1 MGHISQHL
9 DLQGEMKMK
18 TNIELQRDVME
29 ELAWE
34 PSIDAASIGVSAE
47 DGIVT
52 LSGGV
57 KSFPE
62 KWAAERAAQR
72 VSGVRAV
79 TDQIVVTLPGDS
91 HQSDTDIAR
100 AAANSL
106 NWNVSVPRD
115 RVKVLVKDGFITL
128 DGNVDF
134 YYQKAAA
141 EAAVR
146 HLTGV
151 RDVYNQ
157 LSVKP
162 VVMAADVKS
171 KIEKAL
177 ERAAE
182 VDAQKISVEA
192 HNHRVIL
199 RGKVRTWVEREEA
212 ERAAWSAPGVSDVQ
226 NDIRIAA

>member
-1 MGHISQHL
+1 MGHISQHR

-29 ELAWE
+29 KLAWE
-34 PSIDAASIGVSAE
+34 LSIDAASIRVSADE
-47 DGIVT
+47 GIVT

-57 KSFPE
+57 RSFAE

-72 VSGVRAV
+72 VGGVRAV

-100 AAANSL
+100 TAANSL
-106 NWNVSVPRD
+106 NWNVAVPRD

-182 VDAQKISVEA
+182 VDAQKIQVEA

-199 RGKVRTWVEREEA
+199 RGEVRTWLEREEA
-212 ERAAWSAPGVSDVQ
+212 ERAAWAAPGVSAVQ

>member
-1 MGHISQHL
+1 
-9 DLQGEMKMK
+9 MKMK
-18 TNIELQRDVME
+18 TNTELQRDVME

-34 PSIDAASIGVSAE
+34 PSIDAASIGVSTE

-57 KSFPE
+57 RSFPE

-100 AAANSL
+100 TAANSL

-134 YYQKAAA
+134 YYQKATA

-151 RDVYNQ
+151 RAVYNQ
-157 LSVKP
+157 LTVKP
-162 VVMAADVKS
+162 VVMAGDVKS

-182 VDAQKISVEA
+182 VDAQKIQVEA

-199 RGKVRTWVEREEA
+199 RGKVRTWLEREEA
-212 ERAAWSAPGVSDVQ
+212 ERAAWAAPGVSDVQ

>member
-1 MGHISQHL
+1 MGYTSQHL
-9 DLQGEMKMK
+9 DLKEEMKMK
-18 TNIELQRDVME
+18 TNIELQRYVME

-34 PSIDAASIGVSAE
+34 PSIDAASIGVSVE

-52 LSGGV
+52 LSGEV

-79 TDQIVVTLPGDS
+79 TDQIAVTLPGDR

-157 LSVKP
+157 ISVKP
-162 VVMAADVKS
+162 VVMAGDVKS

>member
-1 MGHISQHL
+1 
-9 DLQGEMKMK
+9 
-18 TNIELQRDVME
+18 
-29 ELAWE
+29 
-34 PSIDAASIGVSAE
+34 
-47 DGIVT
+47 
-52 LSGGV
+52 
-57 KSFPE
+57 
-62 KWAAERAAQR
+62 
-72 VSGVRAV
+72 
-79 TDQIVVTLPGDS
+79 
-91 HQSDTDIAR
+91 
-100 AAANSL
+100 
-106 NWNVSVPRD
+106 
-115 RVKVLVKDGFITL
+115 
-128 DGNVDF
+128 
-134 YYQKAAA
+134 
-141 EAAVR
+141 
-146 HLTGV
+146 V

-192 HNHRVIL
+192 RNHRVIL

>member
-1 MGHISQHL
+1 
-9 DLQGEMKMK
+9 MK
-18 TNIELQRDVME
+18 TDIQLQRDIMD

-34 PSIDAASIGVSAE
+34 PSVDAAGIGVSAE
-47 DGIVT
+47 GGVVT
-52 LSGGV
+52 LSGEV

-72 VSGVRAV
+72 VSGVRALS
-79 TDQIVVTLPGDS
+79 DQIAVALPGTS
-91 HQSDTDIAR
+91 HHSDTDIAH

-106 NWNVSVPRD
+106 DWNVSVPRN

-141 EAAVR
+141 EEAVR

-151 RDVYNQ
+151 RGVYNQ
-157 LSVKP
+157 LAVKP
-162 VVMAADVKS
+162 VVMAGDVKS

-182 VDAQKISVEA
+182 VDAQKIQVEA
-192 HNHRVIL
+192 QDHRVIL
-199 RGKVRTWVEREEA
+199 RGKVRTWLERDEA
-212 ERAAWSAPGVSDVQ
+212 ERAAWSAPGVSNVQ

>member
-1 MGHISQHL
+1 
-9 DLQGEMKMK
+9 MK
-18 TNIELQRDVME
+18 TDSELQRHVME

-34 PSIDAASIGVSAE
+34 PSIDAAGIGVSAE
-47 DGIVT
+47 GGIVT
-52 LSGGV
+52 LSGEV

-79 TDQIVVTLPGDS
+79 TDQIVVALLGGS
-91 HQSDTDIAR
+91 QQSDTDIAR

-106 NWNVSVPRD
+106 EWNVSVPRN

-128 DGNVDF
+128 DGKVDF
-134 YYQKAAA
+134 YFQKAAA
-141 EAAVR
+141 ENSVR

-151 RDVYNQ
+151 RGVYNQ
-157 LSVKP
+157 LAVKP

-199 RGKVRTWVEREEA
+199 RGQVRTWLEREEA
-212 ERAAWSAPGVSDVQ
+212 ERAAWAAPGVSDVQ

>member
-1 MGHISQHL
+1 
-9 DLQGEMKMK
+9 MKMK
-18 TNIELQRDVME
+18 TDIELQRFVME

-34 PSIDAASIGVSAE
+34 PSIEAAGIGVSAE
-47 DGIVT
+47 SGIVT
-52 LSGGV
+52 LSGDV

-91 HQSDTDIAR
+91 HQGDTDIAR
-100 AAANSL
+100 ATANSL
-106 NWNVSVPRD
+106 DGNVSVPRN
-115 RVKVLVKDGFITL
+115 RIKVLVKEGFITL
-128 DGNVDF
+128 DGDVDF

-141 EAAVR
+141 EDAVR

-151 RDVYNQ
+151 RGVYNQ
-157 LSVKP
+157 LTVKP
-162 VVMAADVKS
+162 VVMAGDVKS

-192 HNHRVIL
+192 HNDRVIL
-199 RGKVRTWVEREEA
+199 RGKVRTWLEREEA
-212 ERAAWSAPGVSDVQ
+212 ERAAWAAPGVSNVQ

>member
-34 PSIDAASIGVSAE
+34 PSIDAASIGVSTE

-79 TDQIVVTLPGDS
+79 TDQIVVTLPGDR